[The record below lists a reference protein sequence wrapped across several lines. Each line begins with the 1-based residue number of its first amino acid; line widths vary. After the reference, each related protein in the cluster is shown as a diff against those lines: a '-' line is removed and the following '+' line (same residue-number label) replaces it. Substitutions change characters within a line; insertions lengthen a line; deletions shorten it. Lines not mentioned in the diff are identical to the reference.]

1 MEGER
6 DAALAGVEQR
16 THLSEELE
24 RAVHP
29 AATLPCNNI
38 QPLRKPAAPLRT
50 HAHARTHARTQAET
64 PGRCCRCGRAC
75 VRRTRTSDHR
85 PPSSRRPCRSR
96 PGTALRVS
104 ASSARCMARS
114 SLAVAR
120 AWLRPAA
127 RGGAGAGERA
137 EPGGRRGLPL
147 VAEAGAMSSD
157 APKCSL
163 SATILCWRRYAA
175 VTPSKIG
182 NRRSKRNVRCT
193 RTSSASSSGSE
204 RTASASIRAALPVY
218 CSRKI

>member
-1 MEGER
+1 MQRVDAIARQPCLLEAQLDARVADEQPAQQRAIEMDDRAERVGMEGER

-75 VRRTRTSDHR
+75 VRRTRTSHHR

-96 PGTALRVS
+96 PGTALRVHLVHGAWRAAHLRWHAHGS
-104 ASSARCMARS
+104 GQQREAAQAQASVQSRE
-114 SLAVAR
+114 
-120 AWLRPAA
+120 
-127 RGGAGAGERA
+127 GAGGCRWWQRLAR
-137 EPGGRRGLPL
+137 
-147 VAEAGAMSSD
+147 
-157 APKCSL
+157 
-163 SATILCWRRYAA
+163 
-175 VTPSKIG
+175 
-182 NRRSKRNVRCT
+182 
-193 RTSSASSSGSE
+193 
-204 RTASASIRAALPVY
+204 
-218 CSRKI
+218 